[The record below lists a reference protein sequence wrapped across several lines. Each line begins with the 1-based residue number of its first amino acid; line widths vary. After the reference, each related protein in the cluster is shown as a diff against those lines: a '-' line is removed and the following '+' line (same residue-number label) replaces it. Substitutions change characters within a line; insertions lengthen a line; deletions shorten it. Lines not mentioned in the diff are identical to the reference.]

1 VKGIVLA
8 GGRATRLSPASRGTS
23 KQLMHVYDKPL
34 IYYPIATLLHARINE
49 ILVISTP
56 EQLPQFESLLGD
68 GSQWGCAFSYA
79 EQPEPNGIAAAFL
92 IGEEFIGGDEVALI
106 LGDNIFYGVGLGE
119 QLQQYTKPD
128 GAVVFGLWV
137 PDPERYGVLELD
149 EIGRVVGVH
158 EKPAAPPSSYMI
170 PGLYFYDNSVVEVA
184 RSIEP
189 SDRGELEISEVNNC
203 YLRDGRLAVSKLP
216 FSTEWFDVGTFDALL
231 DAQTWVAS
239 HQRRKGLLIGSPET
253 AAHREGFITT
263 EQLLRLAAAEDQAG
277 DLAKSGY
284 GAHLLRFLDFE
295 SGTDAPST
303 GVR

>member
-1 VKGIVLA
+1 VKGIILA

-34 IYYPIATLLHARINE
+34 IYYPVATLLHARINE
-49 ILVISTP
+49 ILIISTP
-56 EQLPQFESLLGD
+56 DQLPLFEALLGD
-68 GSQWGCAFSYA
+68 GSQWGCTFAYA

-92 IGEEFIGGDEVALI
+92 IGEEFIGDDKVALI

-119 QLQQYTKPD
+119 QLQRYTDPD

-149 EIGRVVGVH
+149 PAGQVVAVH
-158 EKPAAPPSSYMI
+158 EKPVVPPSSYMI

-184 RSIEP
+184 KGIAP
-189 SDRGELEISEVNNC
+189 SARGELEISEVNNQ
-203 YLRDGRLAVSKLP
+203 YLRRGQLQVSKLP

-231 DAQTWVAS
+231 DAQQWVAG

-253 AAHREGFITT
+253 AAYREGLISA
-263 EQLLRLAAAEDQAG
+263 EELRSLAAADDQGG

-284 GAHLLRFLDFE
+284 GEHLLRFLDFE
-295 SGTDAPST
+295 ASEAQD
-303 GVR
+303 